1 MKSVNRTPKSIGPR
15 QSDPATGAV
24 PVSRRSTPWHAVS
37 IVTKTRG
44 CRAVHALRSKRF
56 LSAAAPRLPLPECTM
71 GDSCPCAYKHF
82 ADRRGQPRR
91 KDEITGRK
99 QGGRLEQER
108 RITRSRRQTD

>member
-1 MKSVNRTPKSIGPR
+1 MKSVNRTPKTIGTR
-15 QSDPATGAV
+15 QSDPAMGAA

-37 IVTKTRG
+37 IVTKTKG

-71 GDSCPCAYKHF
+71 GDACPCAYKHF

-91 KDEITGRK
+91 KDEITGLK

-108 RITRSRRQTD
+108 RVTPSRRQTD

>member
-1 MKSVNRTPKSIGPR
+1 MKSVSRTPKPIGPR
-15 QSDPATGAV
+15 QSDPATAAA

-37 IVTKTRG
+37 IVTKTAG
-44 CRAVHALRSKRF
+44 CRAVQALRSKRF

-91 KDEITGRK
+91 KDEITGLK
-99 QGGRLEQER
+99 QGGRVEQER
-108 RITRSRRQTD
+108 RVTPSRRQTD